1 MQHIAGGATSARLAC
16 TPQLRAHYFMAE
28 GLVLWHFHLCTN
40 TNESEMHGVVL
51 CTQSK
56 KNTLDRL
63 SRVFVCLFSPLLTN
77 PDVVCCHCSLVDP
90 ADVGLGTAG
99 VSAAIMLAACQ
110 DAAAQFL
117 SWPNGGIGVAGAIA
131 VRGGPYPPVPFTL
144 QLCFPNGTAQHAS
157 QLLS

>member
-1 MQHIAGGATSARLAC
+1 
-16 TPQLRAHYFMAE
+16 
-28 GLVLWHFHLCTN
+28 
-40 TNESEMHGVVL
+40 MHGVVL

-56 KNTLDRL
+56 KTPLIGCQGCL
-63 SRVFVCLFSPLLTN
+63 FVCLFSPLLTN

-90 ADVGLGTAG
+90 ADVGLATAG

-117 SWPNGGIGVAGAIA
+117 SWPNGGMGVAGAIA

-144 QLCFPNGTAQHAS
+144 QLCFPNGTA
-157 QLLS
+157 